1 MQAMQITNKL
11 PDNLTLTNDH
21 IEQSEILEHSSVY
34 IESVPT
40 KKFAQLVKSVY
51 S

>member
-11 PDNLTLTNDH
+11 PDNLALTNDD
-21 IEQSEILEHSSVY
+21 IKRSEVLECSGIY

-51 S
+51 G